1 MFKEIKLQTPAE
13 ALISITAQ
21 VREAVSESGVTDGI
35 CVVYCPHTTA
45 GITINENCDPYVS
58 ADILVGLERAFPRLP
73 EYKHD
78 EGNSAAHLKSSAV
91 GCSATLLVADGA
103 PLLGVWQD
111 IYFCEFDGPRT
122 RTVYIKV
129 ISG

>member
-1 MFKEIKLQTPAE
+1 MLKEIKLDTPAE
-13 ALISITAQ
+13 ALISITGK
-21 VREAVSESGVTDGI
+21 VKEAIAESGVADGI
-35 CVVYCPHTTA
+35 CIVYCPHTTA

-58 ADILVGLERAFPRLP
+58 ADILLGLATAFPRLP

-78 EGNSAAHLKSSAV
+78 EGNSAAHLRATAV
-91 GCSATLLVADGA
+91 GSSVTLLVEGGA

-122 RTVYIKV
+122 RTVYIKT
-129 ISG
+129 IG

>member
-1 MFKEIKLQTPAE
+1 MIKEIKLQTLAE
-13 ALISITAQ
+13 GLISVTGK
-21 VREAVSESGVTDGI
+21 VRETVAESGISDGL

-45 GITINENCDPYVS
+45 GVTINENCDPYVA
-58 ADILVGLERAFPRLP
+58 ADILAGLAKAFPRLT

-78 EGNSAAHLKSSAV
+78 EGNSAAHLKASAV
-91 GCSATLLVADGA
+91 GSSVTLLVEDGA

-129 ISG
+129 IGQ